1 MCAGAVREAVFSN
14 PEVIRRINAD
24 FVPVAMA
31 MAAFQAWSADDEG
44 KALRSIYRSKAQPQ
58 GTCVLNSGGQVL
70 AWVIMYDKNKSVL
83 DFLDHGLKRIR
94 DHPDAKQAIMTERYF
109 RFPSDKLKEMKDEV
123 KPQPIAERHADGK
136 HCPGWVD
143 LPRGTV
149 VAKVIGRALDKDG
162 KLSAR
167 LVNQEHLALDRFEVS
182 PALQARLAKALADG
196 DAGRIRLPDDF
207 ARLCMAHAFLGNKDA
222 GPMSKISVSA
232 AVSDVK
238 QCEFSAH
245 KVEGS
250 TSLWR
255 VEGKTEVIG
264 KGSRGD
270 FGFRNEVKLAWEGF
284 IEMDGK
290 HLTRFL
296 LAARG
301 TEKFRYGSDG
311 LRAALATKA
320 KDEVALLTA
329 GRYIDMECGVRF
341 GIIGEPVAADKMKDR
356 K

>member
-14 PEVIRRINAD
+14 PDVIRRINAD
-24 FVPVAMA
+24 FVPVAISMLSIPA
-31 MAAFQAWSADDEG
+31 RPDDDEG
-44 KALRSIYRSKAQPQ
+44 KVLQSIYRSKVQPQ

-83 DFLDHGLKRIR
+83 DFLDYGLKRFG
-94 DHPDAKQAIMTERYF
+94 DHPDGKQAIMTERYF
-109 RFPSDKLKEMKDEV
+109 RFPSDKREDMKDEA
-123 KPQPIAERHADGK
+123 KPHLIAEGHADGK

-149 VAKVIGRALDKDG
+149 VAKVIGRALDKEG
-162 KLSAR
+162 KLSASM
-167 LVNQEHLALDRFEVS
+167 VNQEHLALDRFEVS
-182 PALQARLAKALADG
+182 PALQERLAKALADG
-196 DAGRIRLPDDF
+196 DAGRITLPEDF

-222 GPMSKISVSA
+222 GPMSKVSVGP
-232 AVSDVK
+232 VTSDVK
-238 QCEFSAH
+238 RCEFTAQ

-270 FGFRNEVKLAWEGF
+270 FRFRNEVKLAWEGF

-290 HLTRFL
+290 RLTRFL

-301 TEKFRYGSDG
+301 TEQFQYGSDG
-311 LRAALATKA
+311 LRVALKS
-320 KDEVALLTA
+320 KDEVELLTA

-341 GIIGEPVAADKMKDR
+341 GIIGEPVPIKKAKDE